1 MCSEESTVSE
11 LHQNRPL
18 LDDVF
23 GKADT
28 DLAAASL
35 RHTLAAARWRRA
47 RRRLRGASAVVALL
61 AVVWFDLHRDPA
73 VSPNQKTQAATS
85 PHRITTQPLPEG
97 MLVRSQPGGL
107 NLVSTQPGGFLL
119 VSTRDNE
126 VPVKLV
132 DDDQLLLLAGRSAA
146 LVRAVGERAMLIFT
160 GGSDPVNPH

>member
-1 MCSEESTVSE
+1 
-11 LHQNRPL
+11 L

-23 GKADT
+23 GKVDT
-28 DLAAASL
+28 NLAAASL
-35 RHTLAAARWRRA
+35 RQTLAAARWRRA
-47 RRRLRGASAVVALL
+47 RRRLTGASAAIALIV
-61 AVVWFDLHRDPA
+61 VVWLSLHRDPA
-73 VSPNQKTQAATS
+73 VLPDQPQTVVSTR
-85 PHRITTQPLPEG
+85 RITTQPLPEG
-97 MLVRSQPGGL
+97 ILVRSQPGGL
-107 NLVSTQPGGFLL
+107 NVVSTQPGGFVL